1 MENRKI
7 TEMTCTEYVFRCR
20 GYIIQRQYGKAG
32 DLLQKSISFLKKA
45 GMTRLCAEAL
55 FQQAVVNWHM
65 EQHGQAL
72 QNVIE
77 SFLVTGSCRYVNFY
91 TTYRSAG
98 NEVLKSYVEWMQNNI
113 PGGWNRKKKYNYGNV
128 LRMPV
133 EDYLNLI
140 LRKAKRSAQKELLP
154 GTADQGDT
162 LTMMETIVLQAICQ
176 GLSNAEIGEQQ
187 NLKITT
193 VKSHIYNMYK
203 KLGVKNRM
211 QAALKGKELGI
222 V

>member
-1 MENRKI
+1 
-7 TEMTCTEYVFRCR
+7 
-20 GYIIQRQYGKAG
+20 
-32 DLLQKSISFLKKA
+32 
-45 GMTRLCAEAL
+45 
-55 FQQAVVNWHM
+55 
-65 EQHGQAL
+65 
-72 QNVIE
+72 
-77 SFLVTGSCRYVNFY
+77 
-91 TTYRSAG
+91 
-98 NEVLKSYVEWMQNNI
+98 
-113 PGGWNRKKKYNYGNV
+113 
-128 LRMPV
+128 MPV

-193 VKSHIYNMYK
+193 VKSHIYNIYK